1 MRERCSCCGNR
12 ISSKSR
18 KLFENSIPLPAT
30 TNEEIVALNQPKN
43 STSFETLVKVPLH
56 QSGIYGLFF
65 GLPAAIALTAAVDG
79 NFFVI
84 APSTVFLIT
93 GISWT
98 KLSNFF
104 NGLLV
109 PLEEIISEPENEYQP
124 IVNLEII
131 DKENNTMTTGNIP
144 AEIATTEKIID
155 FAKNVKRDVSR
166 LPRHEVHLTQARF
179 TKSPNKIFSQPQW
192 TEFIRI
198 LEGRKLAERKNKDAR
213 NSPYILTR
221 TGLDFIYKYS
231 ELEL

>member
-1 MRERCSCCGNR
+1 M
-12 ISSKSR
+12 
-18 KLFENSIPLPAT
+18 
-30 TNEEIVALNQPKN
+30 
-43 STSFETLVKVPLH
+43 H
-56 QSGIYGLFF
+56 QSGIYGLLY
-65 GLPAAIALTAAVDG
+65 GLPTAIILTAVADG

-109 PLEEIISEPENEYQP
+109 PLEEVISEAGNEYQP
-124 IVNLEII
+124 IINLEIT

-144 AEIATTEKIID
+144 AEVATTENIIE
-155 FAKNVKRDVSR
+155 FSKNVKRDIKR
-166 LPRHEVHLTQARF
+166 GPRQGVHLTQARF
-179 TKSPNKIFSQPQW
+179 TKSPNKIFSQPRW
-192 TEFIRI
+192 IEFIKI
-198 LEGRKLAERKNKDAR
+198 LEGRRLVQRKNKDAP
-213 NSPYILTR
+213 NSPYILTK